1 MKTNTETHNLFKKHR
16 NIRERILNIF
26 FKTYIVLAMFL
37 VLLAF
42 ICLCSGCGKLVPE
55 STPPEVKPS
64 LKNYG
69 LNIYNGSS
77 WSSGHSTVYC
87 DSFQMVS
94 PKECYL
100 WSDGRKMLVKC
111 SDVIYPFT
119 NEK

>member
-1 MKTNTETHNLFKKHR
+1 MKKNKLLKSR
-16 NIRERILNIF
+16 AIVIAGLLIVF
-26 FKTYIVLAMFL
+26 FY
-37 VLLAF
+37 
-42 ICLCSGCGKLVPE
+42 SGCGKLVPE

-94 PKECYL
+94 PKECNF